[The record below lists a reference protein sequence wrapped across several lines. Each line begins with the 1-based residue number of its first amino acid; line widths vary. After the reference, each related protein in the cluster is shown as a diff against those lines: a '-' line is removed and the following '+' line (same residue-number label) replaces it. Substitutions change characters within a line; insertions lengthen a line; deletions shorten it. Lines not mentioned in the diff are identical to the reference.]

1 MTSHLT
7 TFMAGTLT
15 ILYRCDGFQDP
26 LNNHAHE
33 VKDKDDDSGEK
44 DDIQH
49 GPSVFEGG
57 STVPVKFQ
65 FLDANNAIL
74 NATTAP
80 LWLMPQKGSALNKSV
95 DESPFTDPTD
105 SGTAYNL
112 NGSLYKFNWKTKNV
126 QTGFWYRIF
135 AKLGNGQLCS
145 VTVGLK

>member
-1 MTSHLT
+1 MTHPT
-7 TFMAGTLT
+7 TPTTGTLT
-15 ILYRCDGFQDP
+15 IAYRCDGFQDP
-26 LNNHAHE
+26 LNNKGHQ
-33 VKDKDDDSGEK
+33 VKDEEDDSGEK
-44 DDIQH
+44 NDIQN

-57 STVPVKFQ
+57 STVPVKFR

-80 LWLMPQKGSALNKSV
+80 LWLTSQKGSALNKPV
-95 DESPFTDPTD
+95 DESLFADPVDT
-105 SGTAYNL
+105 GTAYSL
-112 NGSLYKFNWKTKNV
+112 NGNTYKFNWKTKSI